1 MAYRKA
7 KKNITTS
14 DDFFL
19 ISRHKDLLKI
29 EVHNNDSPNI
39 IADLAVANK
48 PFAELLRAIVK
59 SIDNENES
67 KANTDQP
74 SEGGSEQSENPKQG
88 SIPEAEIID

>member
-1 MAYRKA
+1 MAYRQA
-7 KKNITTS
+7 KKNVTTS

-59 SIDNENES
+59 SIDENRNDE
-67 KANTDQP
+67 NTDQP
-74 SEGGSEQSENPKQG
+74 SPDRSTQPKKHNEGEVQD
-88 SIPEAEIID
+88 AEVLD